1 MREVNI
7 VRASNLHINMFSPFN
22 WQMYLSIS
30 PGASAS
36 VHTISSFSTDT
47 NPYPLWLSYSSYY
60 NDHKQSNY
68 LSGT

>member
-1 MREVNI
+1 
-7 VRASNLHINMFSPFN
+7 MFSPFN